1 MVEDD
6 TNIDALMKEISP
18 KKPDL
23 LEIRLDWLHERKL
36 LEEIANRKSS
46 PVIATDRSD
55 RGQRGKL
62 EQLSYAAGLGFDF
75 IDLEYAVTD
84 AVAVKQ
90 MKSKGAEV
98 ILSFHD
104 YTQTPPKEELAK
116 ILEAEKILGGDICK
130 LVTTAR
136 LPHDNLTVLGFVE
149 REAANVRLVS
159 FAMGKHGTP
168 SRILS
173 PLFGAEFTFAAL
185 TDKTKTADGQL
196 SIDELRS
203 AWQILGLR

>member
-1 MVEDD
+1 MVEDE
-6 TNIDALMKEISP
+6 TNIGALMKEISP

-23 LEIRLDWLHERKL
+23 LEIRLDRLHERKL
-36 LEEIANRKSS
+36 LEEIADRKSF

-62 EQLSYAAGLGFDF
+62 EQLSYAAALGFDF
-75 IDLEYAVTD
+75 VDLRYADTD
-84 AVAVKQ
+84 AAAVKQ

-104 YTQTPPKEELAK
+104 YSQTPPKEELTK
-116 ILEAEKILGGDICK
+116 ILEAQKSLGGDICK
-130 LVTTAR
+130 LVTTAC

-149 REAANVRLVS
+149 REAVNVRLVS
-159 FAMGKHGTP
+159 FAMGRQGTP

-173 PLFGAEFTFAAL
+173 PFFGAEFTFAAL
-185 TDKTKTADGQL
+185 SDKARTADGQL

-203 AWQILGLR
+203 AWHILGLQ

>member
-1 MVEDD
+1 MVEDY

-23 LEIRLDWLHERKL
+23 LEIRVDRLHERKL
-36 LEEIANRKSS
+36 LKELANGK
-46 PVIATDRSD
+46 PCPIIATDRSD
-55 RGQRGKL
+55 RGQNSKL

-75 IDLEYAVTD
+75 VDLEYATAD
-84 AVAVKQ
+84 TAAVRQ
-90 MKSKGAEV
+90 MKLKGAEV

-104 YTQTPPKEELAK
+104 YSQTPPEDELAK
-116 ILEAEKILGGDICK
+116 ILEAEKSLGGDVCK

-149 REAANVRLVS
+149 SEAANARLVS
-159 FAMGKHGTP
+159 FAMGNQGTP

-185 TDKTKTADGQL
+185 SDKARTAEGQL

-203 AWQILGLR
+203 AWQILGLQ

>member
-23 LEIRLDWLHERKL
+23 LEIRVDRLHELKL
-36 LEEIANRKSS
+36 LEEIVNRKSS
-46 PVIATDRSD
+46 PIIATDRSD
-55 RGQRGKL
+55 RDPGGKL
-62 EQLSYAAGLGFDF
+62 ERLSYAAGLGFDF
-75 IDLEYAVTD
+75 VDLEYRATD
-84 AVAVKQ
+84 AATVKE
-90 MKSKGAEV
+90 MKSNGAEV

-104 YTQTPPKEELAK
+104 YSQTPPKEELTK
-116 ILEAEKILGGDICK
+116 ILEAEERLGGDICK

-149 REAANVRLVS
+149 NQAANVRLVS
-159 FAMGKHGTP
+159 FAMGRQGTP

-173 PLFGAEFTFAAL
+173 PLFGAEFTFAAI
-185 TDKTKTADGQL
+185 TDKAKTADGQL

-203 AWQILGLR
+203 AWHILGL

>member
-1 MVEDD
+1 MVEGD
-6 TNIDALMKEISP
+6 TNIDALMKEISL

-23 LEIRLDWLHERKL
+23 LEIRLDRLHERTL
-36 LEEIANRKSS
+36 LEEIANRKSV

-55 RGQRGKL
+55 RSQRRKL
-62 EQLSYAAGLGFDF
+62 EQLSYAAALGFDF
-75 IDLEYAVTD
+75 VDLEYAATD
-84 AVAVKQ
+84 AAAVKQ

-104 YTQTPPKEELAK
+104 YSQTPPKEELTK
-116 ILEAEKILGGDICK
+116 ILEAQKSLGGDICK

-149 REAANVRLVS
+149 NEAGNVRLVS
-159 FAMGKHGTP
+159 FAMGRHGTP

-185 TDKTKTADGQL
+185 SNKARTADGQL

-203 AWQILGLR
+203 AWHILGLQ